1 MNFPSINQYLD
12 DDDTLVMANE
22 DSRVGV
28 HIPDI
33 ISENSSGFRN
43 AMRTRAPVLP
53 LMLSCLFQSQ
63 KSVKSITHNPKLG
76 KQEISGQALA
86 ALEEYAKS
94 LGISKIGYTKVD
106 RDMIFR
112 DKGILYENAIV
123 FLMEMNIDSIVTAP
137 SKTAIKEIFRTYNAL
152 GIIVNKVSEH
162 LRASGFNAMAG
173 PAIGGDVSYVPLAQK
188 AGLGVIGK
196 HGLLITDEDFGPSL
210 RIAAVYTDIEN
221 LPVATE
227 NPHLWVREFCES
239 CNICVRN
246 CPAGAI
252 YEHSIAINGNPNTRQ
267 CIDNAKCA
275 VPFANEYGCTVC
287 VKSCAFFK
295 GDYHKIKTAFNKKK
309 QKQ

>member
-1 MNFPSINQYLD
+1 MIFPSIYQYLD
-12 DDDTLVMANE
+12 QDDTLITADEN
-22 DSRVGV
+22 SRIGV

-33 ISENSSGFRN
+33 ISENSNGFRN
-43 AMRTRAPVLP
+43 TMRTRMPVMP
-53 LMLSCLFQSQ
+53 LMASCLYQAT
-63 KSVKSITHNPKLG
+63 KSVKSITQNPKTG
-76 KQEISGQALA
+76 KKEISRQALT
-86 ALEEYAKS
+86 ALEDYAKS
-94 LGISKIGYTKVD
+94 LGVSKIGYTKVD
-106 RDMIFR
+106 RDMIFQ

-123 FLMEMNIDSIVTAP
+123 FLIEMKKDSIVTAP

-152 GIIVNKVSEH
+152 GIIVNKVSDH
-162 LRASGFNAMAG
+162 LRASGYNAMAG
-173 PAIGGDVSYVPLAQK
+173 PAIGGDVSYVPLAHK

-221 LPVATE
+221 LPLSTA
-227 NPHLWVREFCES
+227 NPHLWVQDFCES
-239 CNICVRN
+239 CNICVRK

-252 YEHSIAINGNPNTRQ
+252 FEHSIAINGNPDTRQ

-287 VKSCAFFK
+287 VKSCAFFN